1 MIDVAT
7 RAAVDEHSRSRRRC
21 KFYSLN
27 SRAVTGS
34 NALGRARN
42 RSEPSSSKLHRAKCR
57 DGEQVTEDVRSLN
70 APKRGGR
77 KGGLEQIPHLLGGSG
92 CDAARIELFD
102 RFKRGE
108 ALRGRVF
115 HRIEIFIGKQ
125 GE

>member
-27 SRAVTGS
+27 SRAVTGW

-42 RSEPSSSKLHRAKCR
+42 RCDPSSSKLHRAKCG
-57 DGEQVTEDVRSLN
+57 DGKQITGEVRSLN

-77 KGGLEQIPHLLGGSG
+77 KSGLEQIPHLL
-92 CDAARIELFD
+92 
-102 RFKRGE
+102 
-108 ALRGRVF
+108 
-115 HRIEIFIGKQ
+115 
-125 GE
+125 